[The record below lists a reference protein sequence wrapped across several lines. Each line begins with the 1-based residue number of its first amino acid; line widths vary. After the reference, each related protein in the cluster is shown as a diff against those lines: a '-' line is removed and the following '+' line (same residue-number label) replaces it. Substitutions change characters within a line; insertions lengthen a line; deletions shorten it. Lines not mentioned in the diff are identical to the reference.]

1 MIASNLKELLKFEK
15 KQYLTEQKI
24 KGGSATGFRKRI
36 IDKYGPV
43 PDKYL
48 EALAEASD
56 RAWRVKPRRKSPDL
70 FSIGGFDL
78 PEYLTRAVAEFFTG
92 EDTEDDEAAGGTA
105 AAFEQVDLEYAT
117 VADLREHAQIH
128 LRKAAQAS
136 SKANDEAKAADEA
149 FRRAKGNLSKRLRE
163 LADE

>member
-1 MIASNLKELLKFEK
+1 
-15 KQYLTEQKI
+15 
-24 KGGSATGFRKRI
+24 
-36 IDKYGPV
+36 V

-56 RAWRVKPRRKSPDL
+56 RAWRVKP
-70 FSIGGFDL
+70 
-78 PEYLTRAVAEFFTG
+78 
-92 EDTEDDEAAGGTA
+92 
-105 AAFEQVDLEYAT
+105 EQVDLEYAT